1 MNKLFFSAEILWYMI
16 VGLSLSVF
24 YTLARSFSG
33 YTRKLSQRVV
43 LDGRRDIHIYQKQM
57 YWMKTK
63 NASCRTDSFY
73 HFLLWL
79 KKSSKVVDSSISC
92 SASHPQ
98 KKQTISCMKF
108 MTNSH
113 SSGAQSSRSRCKV
126 DARIVNV
133 ARRKDVEK
141 VWSWMT
147 AKNSPNETLFNQ
159 TNRIIY

>member
-1 MNKLFFSAEILWYMI
+1 MIYDRSSAFSLH
-16 VGLSLSVF
+16 VF

-79 KKSSKVVDSSISC
+79 KKSSKVVDSSILC

-126 DARIVNV
+126 NGGILNV
-133 ARRKDVEK
+133 ARRKDVERSLK
-141 VWSWMT
+141 LNDC
-147 AKNSPNETLFNQ
+147 KNSPNETLFTQ
-159 TNRIIY
+159 ANRIIY

>member
-1 MNKLFFSAEILWYMI
+1 MPKEVPLATSIHNTQWINYSSLLKYYDIWSSAFPFSFFT
-16 VGLSLSVF
+16 LSL
-24 YTLARSFSG
+24 TRSFSG

-126 DARIVNV
+126 NGGDAQCCKAEGCRE
-133 ARRKDVEK
+133 KFEVE
-141 VWSWMT
+141 W
-147 AKNSPNETLFNQ
+147 L
-159 TNRIIY
+159 